1 MRPFISLLPAL
12 FAAGILISGC
22 GSKGEGHKS
31 TESAGHSQTL
41 SDYYTCPMH
50 PSVKSDK
57 PGVCPICHMT
67 LVRVSQSQ
75 DGAESAQL
83 AGSVMLSQSKLV
95 LANIS
100 TVRAESRSLVQSI
113 SMAGKID
120 YPETNTQQVTT
131 RFAGRIENLLVS
143 FVGQHVRRGDPVAE
157 LYSPDAIT
165 AQREF
170 LVALGPSPV
179 RKQGTEGSSQEEN
192 DLVQQSRSKLRFWG
206 FTDSQI
212 EELASTRTVKTL
224 VTIHSPVSGTII
236 RKNVELQQ
244 YIAAGDP
251 LFDVADLQTV
261 WLQLDAY
268 ESDLGSLKIGQSI
281 TATIDAF
288 PSEEF
293 KGTVS
298 FIGAV
303 VEPST
308 RTVRVRAT
316 VSNKDLKLKP
326 EMFARGV
333 IHVPLAKAIVVPS
346 SSVIATGRHS
356 VVWVEVSAGH
366 FEARP
371 VKLGWRSDD
380 FYQVLDGLSEGESIA
395 VSGGYLIDSES
406 QLQLAATGEAGH

>member
-1 MRPFISLLPAL
+1 MFV
-12 FAAGILISGC
+12 AASVLISGC

-31 TESAGHSQTL
+31 TETAADNHTAS
-41 SDYYTCPMH
+41 YYFTCPMH

-57 PGVCPICHMT
+57 PGACPICHMT

-75 DGAESAQL
+75 DDAESTQL
-83 AGSVMLSQSKLV
+83 AGSVILSQSKLV

-100 TVRAESRSLVQSI
+100 TVRAHSRSLVQTI
-113 SMAGKID
+113 SMAGRID

-131 RFAGRIENLLVS
+131 RFAGRIENLSVS

-157 LYSPDAIT
+157 LYSPDAMT

-170 LVALGPSPV
+170 LVALGSSPA
-179 RKQGTEGSSQEEN
+179 RKQHTEGSAQEEN

-212 EELASTRTVKTL
+212 AELASTKTVKTL
-224 VTIHSPVSGTII
+224 VTIYSPVSGTII
-236 RKNVELQQ
+236 RKNVELQR
-244 YIAAGDP
+244 YVAAGDP

-268 ESDLGSLKIGQSI
+268 ESDLGSLKIGQAM

-293 KGTVS
+293 MGTVS

-316 VSNKDLKLKP
+316 LSNKDLKLKP
-326 EMFARGV
+326 EMFAQAV
-333 IHVPLAKAIVVPS
+333 LSVPLPKTIVVPS
-346 SSVIATGRHS
+346 SSVIATGRNT
-356 VVWVEVSAGH
+356 VVWVEVKPNH
-366 FEARP
+366 FEAHP
-371 VKLGWRSDD
+371 VKLGYRAGD
-380 FYQVLDGLSEGESIA
+380 FYQVLEGLQEGENVA

-406 QLQLAATGEAGH
+406 QLQVAAAGEHKH